1 LLPLTLVLLV
11 IGCAVQQKP
20 QGGPRDTNPPKMLK
34 ATPANLTHNFAAKEI
49 KLDFD
54 EFFKLVNQFQE
65 ITVFPAPDKIPD
77 YKIRSKSL
85 VIEMKDSLQKKHYLC
100 YQLW

>member
-1 LLPLTLVLLV
+1 MPLNKKSLFFSKILLPLTLVLLV

-54 EFFKLVNQFQE
+54 EFFKLLMLSTLVKPLQ
-65 ITVFPAPDKIPD
+65 TLTKIM
-77 YKIRSKSL
+77 S
-85 VIEMKDSLQKKHYLC
+85 
-100 YQLW
+100 